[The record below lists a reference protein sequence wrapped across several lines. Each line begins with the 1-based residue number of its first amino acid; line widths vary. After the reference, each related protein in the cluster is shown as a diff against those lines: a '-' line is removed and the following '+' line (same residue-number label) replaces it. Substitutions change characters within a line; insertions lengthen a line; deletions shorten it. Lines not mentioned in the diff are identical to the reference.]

1 MKLSLGGR
9 WRGAL
14 SLVIFAYSMI
24 GARDCD
30 PWKDWRNP
38 PPPPPPPPPPQ
49 TLPWCNADPPVGCAA
64 VCVAVDDVELTREC
78 SDVGADDRERAFAKD
93 IETVSNALHDKG
105 LDACNESQIGVAS
118 ITPCQD
124 GLPPE
129 EWPGQDHANCAPPPP
144 GCSVIGSP

>member
-49 TLPWCNADPPVGCAA
+49 TLPWCNTDPPVGCAA

-78 SDVGADDRERAFAKD
+78 SDIGASTKEQKFAKD
-93 IETVSNALHDKG
+93 IQLAIDTLHDKD
-105 LDACNESQIGVAS
+105 LDACPESQVGRAV
-118 ITPCQD
+118 TPCQD
-124 GLPPE
+124 GILPE
-129 EWPGQDHANCAPPPP
+129 EWPGQDHENCAPPPP
-144 GCSVIGSP
+144 GCTVIGSP